1 MHCPPIARRISHAR
15 LDYADI
21 RQTSEMLETFAE
33 CFLSTLDLHDLP
45 CLISR
50 TFDHFCSAHS
60 AAIVLCLLCR
70 ISILQRVCSVS
81 IVCSATHLPW
91 TPEKKSE
98 SIQKSSI
105 GNSYHLQN
113 TNPRHGG
120 DVQPQAF
127 PSSICSSAFDPRKK
141 SESFQKSSIVFRIT
155 SKTQTKGHRGDRL
168 SRAFP
173 SSICSSNGGTEE
185 NASPFLKKGDDRR
198 ETKAKSANASGAPR
212 ASRALSQRDKKRSQ
226 RARAATK
233 RNALLQRKLPCRNR
247 RGDGRVAIDSSE
259 RAARG

>member
-91 TPEKKSE
+91 TPEKKASRFRSHRLVIPITSKTQTQGME
-98 SIQKSSI
+98 ETYNRKPSLLRSVLLPLTPEKRASRFRSLRSY
-105 GNSYHLQN
+105 SYHLQN
-113 TNPRHGG
+113 TN
-120 DVQPQAF
+120 
-127 PSSICSSAFDPRKK
+127 
-141 SESFQKSSIVFRIT
+141 
-155 SKTQTKGHRGDRL
+155 
-168 SRAFP
+168 
-173 SSICSSNGGTEE
+173 
-185 NASPFLKKGDDRR
+185 
-198 ETKAKSANASGAPR
+198 
-212 ASRALSQRDKKRSQ
+212 QRS
-226 RARAATK
+226 
-233 RNALLQRKLPCRNR
+233 
-247 RGDGRVAIDSSE
+247 
-259 RAARG
+259 